1 MVLLSYIW
9 VSAMTTRCVR
19 AWRNIAD
26 VCNPLSNLHLI
37 FRNVSARCTL
47 IRFPLLGLKDGAE
60 LKPQALGSVA
70 YEECATRPAYAGS
83 AETAFPSGGY
93 LEVDAEFEVAGN
105 NEMSADASANMDC

>member
-1 MVLLSYIW
+1 MAVLASTHDQIVPSILLGFF
-9 VSAMTTRCVR
+9 ANGCLG
-19 AWRNIAD
+19 AK
-26 VCNPLSNLHLI
+26 
-37 FRNVSARCTL
+37 
-47 IRFPLLGLKDGAE
+47 LLGLKDGAE